1 MTLQRTLAAAAFALA
16 ALSQAIALPARAD
29 TVSTLDLLTRF
40 NAVVGGNYTTSSESE
55 GPVIIGGNLT
65 GSGTFQN
72 KGPATPLPGYGSVN
86 VYGNVANANYNSN
99 VLVVKV
105 GGVTANANF
114 PGAASVTTGASFP
127 YSMGEVWTAVTNLS
141 AGLSTLSPTTLAAAL
156 PAPNSNNAVL
166 VANPTTVNGIPN
178 VAVIDIAASL
188 LGSYTGLK
196 VNLNGATTVIVNVSG
211 NFTGKPNFMDGE
223 AWRTA
228 VIWNFEDATVVNLGA
243 QGMQGT
249 VLAPYATVYNNT
261 PIDGALLAANYVGT
275 GELHYKPFTG
285 TTTFLTP
292 PTDTTDV
299 PEPASLA
306 LLGVGLAG
314 LAALR
319 RTSYRAV
326 LRRKSRR
333 TA

>member
-1 MTLQRTLAAAAFALA
+1 
-16 ALSQAIALPARAD
+16 
-29 TVSTLDLLTRF
+29 
-40 NAVVGGNYTTSSESE
+40 
-55 GPVIIGGNLT
+55 
-65 GSGTFQN
+65 
-72 KGPATPLPGYGSVN
+72 
-86 VYGNVANANYNSN
+86 
-99 VLVVKV
+99 
-105 GGVTANANF
+105 
-114 PGAASVTTGASFP
+114 
-127 YSMGEVWTAVTNLS
+127 
-141 AGLSTLSPTTLAAAL
+141 
-156 PAPNSNNAVL
+156 
-166 VANPTTVNGIPN
+166 
-178 VAVIDIAASL
+178 
-188 LGSYTGLK
+188 
-196 VNLNGATTVIVNVSG
+196 
-211 NFTGKPNFMDGE
+211 
-223 AWRTA
+223 
-228 VIWNFEDATVVNLGA
+228 
-243 QGMQGT
+243 
-249 VLAPYATVYNNT
+249 VYNNT